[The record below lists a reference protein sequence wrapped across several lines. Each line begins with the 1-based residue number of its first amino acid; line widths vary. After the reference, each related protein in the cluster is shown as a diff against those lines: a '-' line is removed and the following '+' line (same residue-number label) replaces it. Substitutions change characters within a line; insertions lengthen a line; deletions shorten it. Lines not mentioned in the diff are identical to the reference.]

1 MSGQSVNKVP
11 VHDVKFMV
19 WSALSAT
26 RLTEPTLKRV
36 SQNNCEIQLL
46 ALSFLSVRQ
55 HVTA

>member
-26 RLTEPTLKRV
+26 RLTEPTLRRV

-46 ALSFLSVRQ
+46 PSSFLSLRQ